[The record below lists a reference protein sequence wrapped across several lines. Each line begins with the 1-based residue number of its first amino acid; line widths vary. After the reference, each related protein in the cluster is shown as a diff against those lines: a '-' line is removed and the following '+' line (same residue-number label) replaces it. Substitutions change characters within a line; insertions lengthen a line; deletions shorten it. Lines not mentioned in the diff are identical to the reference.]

1 MPYFCVIFRR
11 KRSFLINLRDIYI
24 SYYENDLLGGIV
36 MKITDMII
44 SGILKKGILYEARN
58 VDTDVEIPMVIENQ
72 ERKIKIN
79 IKCEHM
85 TLRIEKDEKTGA

>member
-1 MPYFCVIFRR
+1 
-11 KRSFLINLRDIYI
+11 
-24 SYYENDLLGGIV
+24 
-36 MKITDMII
+36 MKITDMVI
-44 SGILKKGILYEARN
+44 SAILKKGILYEAMN

-85 TLRIEKDEKTGA
+85 TLRIEKDEKTGV

>member
-1 MPYFCVIFRR
+1 
-11 KRSFLINLRDIYI
+11 
-24 SYYENDLLGGIV
+24 
-36 MKITDMII
+36 MKITDMVIQA
-44 SGILKKGILYEARN
+44 ILKKGIFYEARN

-85 TLRIEKDEKTGA
+85 TLRVEKDEKTVV

>member
-1 MPYFCVIFRR
+1 
-11 KRSFLINLRDIYI
+11 
-24 SYYENDLLGGIV
+24 

-44 SGILKKGILYEARN
+44 SAVLKKGVLYEARN
-58 VDTDVEIPMVIENQ
+58 VDTDVEIPIVMENE

-85 TLRIEKDEKTGA
+85 TLKIEKELNEERA

>member
-1 MPYFCVIFRR
+1 
-11 KRSFLINLRDIYI
+11 
-24 SYYENDLLGGIV
+24 
-36 MKITDMII
+36 MKITDMVI
-44 SGILKKGILYEARN
+44 SAILKKGIFYEARN

-85 TLRIEKDEKTGA
+85 TLRVEKDEKTGV